1 MNRKAFTLIELL
13 VVIAIIAILAAILF
27 PVFAQAKLA
36 AKKTQSL
43 SNLKQHG
50 LAIQMYLGD
59 ADDRYLPAFNP
70 GPGGAW
76 AQYSSTGQDLGVMWT
91 INVQPYIKNVD
102 LNYSPAD
109 TDAGKADST
118 IPWAGVHVSYSTNG
132 WLTGWQ
138 NPGFVLHG
146 PMGIGTANTGWQGWL
161 SGTSDTSGSLN
172 SSQISTVADTV
183 LLAERDSYDV
193 KAYQLTHGGPCCGG
207 GGGTYSG
214 FGPFTVFTDQ
224 QEWAPTSIP
233 DGSPTIPPYSNGRAH
248 TGGVGFNE
256 NENGAVSTKF
266 NGVGIF
272 VFCDGHAKAMKPV
285 QTNPNQVTSPQLNK
299 WDALR

>member
-1 MNRKAFTLIELL
+1 MKYKAFTLIELL

-43 SNLKQHG
+43 SNLKQNG

-59 ADDRYLPAFNP
+59 ADDKYLPAFNP
-70 GPGGAW
+70 GTGGAW
-76 AQYSSTGQDLGVMWT
+76 AEDDNTGNDLHVMWT
-91 INVQPYIKNVD
+91 INVQPYIKSIA
-102 LNYSPAD
+102 LNFSPGD
-109 TDAGKADST
+109 GDAGKPDGT

-146 PMGIGTANTGWQGWL
+146 PMGIGTANTSWQGWL
-161 SGTSDTSGSLN
+161 TGTGDTSGALN
-172 SSQISTVADTV
+172 SSQITQVAGTV
-183 LLAERDSYDV
+183 LLAERDSDDV
-193 KAYQLTHGGPCCGG
+193 KTYMTAHGGSCCGG
-207 GGGTYSG
+207 GGGTYSA

-233 DGSPTIPPYSNGRAH
+233 DGSPTIPPFDNGHAH

-256 NENGAVSTKF
+256 SQDGAVSTKF
-266 NGVGIF
+266 SGQGVF
-272 VFCDGHAKAMKPV
+272 VFCDGHAKTMKPV
-285 QTNPNQVTSPQLNK
+285 QTNPNQITHPELNM
-299 WDALR
+299 WDGLR